1 MEQLIEMQLKNDK
14 ALLTSLSCKPLL
26 LQLPLWEVQEQSAVL
41 QLARIYKFGD
51 YLSALKFVNRV
62 AELAEKHNHHPA
74 LTLEWGKVT
83 VSWWTHSL
91 GGLHLNDFILAAHTE
106 QIYNTF

>member
-1 MEQLIEMQLKNDK
+1 MEKLIEMQLKTDK
-14 ALLTSLSCKPLL
+14 ALLTRADRKQLL
-26 LQLPLWEVQEQSAVL
+26 QQLPLWGVQEHSAVL
-41 QLARIYKFGD
+41 QLGRIYKFSD
-51 YLSALKFVNRV
+51 YLSALKFVNRL
-62 AELAEKHNHHPA
+62 AELAEKHNHHPS